1 MAQTSWPTKFLSV
14 TRLHL
19 DEKNPRLGQAT
30 TGRAPRE
37 IVQYLFDHDKAL
49 EVANSI
55 VTRGYF
61 ANEPLLAVPDGRNY
75 VVVEGNRR
83 LAALK
88 ALREPEIL
96 SGRSG
101 RAIERLACRA
111 DLEAISRVPVVIAPD
126 RRATDR
132 LLAGRHIGTP
142 VRAWRA
148 ENRANFIL
156 SKLRE
161 GYSNDQ
167 LRIELGFKP
176 QDIQAARQTRAIAEI
191 TYSLDLPDEIK
202 AEIDSRNVKL
212 FSTLERVFESS
223 VGRRY
228 LKIEPDPDYGFRGT
242 TTKKQFLRAFSHLV
256 KDIVQGKETSRSLNT
271 NDDIRDYFRKR
282 NRDAIAVSKRGRFV
296 PEDII
301 RKRRRATPRKASP
314 KEKEKQISQTVLPK
328 DFKIRVGNDR
338 LVDIRKELIKLKR
351 SDFPNAGTVLL
362 RVFLELA
369 IIDYLERTGRLDRMI
384 QKLKQK
390 NRLPRN
396 GVPSMTDLIKEITSV
411 AQERLSRRE
420 AQKVERALRRDP
432 AAAFSLGDLNTFV
445 HCTDLPS
452 DRDILQFW
460 NRTESL
466 LRFMLEQDHGEPT

>member
-1 MAQTSWPTKFLSV
+1 MAQTSWPTKFLSI

-19 DEKNPRLGQAT
+19 DEKNPRLGQAA
-30 TGRAPRE
+30 TGQTPRE

-49 EVANSI
+49 EIANSI

-88 ALREPEIL
+88 ALREPELL
-96 SGRSG
+96 SGSNG
-101 RAIERLACRA
+101 RAIERLACRV
-111 DLEAISRVPVVIAPD
+111 DLEAISKIPVVIAPD

-156 SKLRE
+156 SKLNE

-167 LRIELGFKP
+167 LQIELGFKP
-176 QDIQAARQTRAIAEI
+176 QDIQAARQTKAIVEI

-202 AEIDSRNVKL
+202 AEIDNRSVKL

-228 LKIEPDPDYGFRGT
+228 LKIKPDPEHGFRGT
-242 TTKKQFLRAFSHLV
+242 TTKAQFLRAFSHLV
-256 KDIVQGKETSRSLNT
+256 TDIALGKETSRSLNK
-271 NDDIRDYFRKR
+271 NDDIQDYFRKR
-282 NRDAIAVSKRGRFV
+282 NRDAIATSKRGRFV
-296 PEDII
+296 PADII
-301 RKRRRATPRKASP
+301 QKRRPATLGKAPPRK
-314 KEKEKQISQTVLPK
+314 KEKRINLTVLPR
-328 DFKIRVGNDR
+328 DFKIHVGSDR

-351 SDFPNAGTVLL
+351 NDFPNAGTVLL

-369 IIDYLERTGRLDRMI
+369 IIDYLERTGRLEKI
-384 QKLKQK
+384 TKKLRQK
-390 NRLPRN
+390 NRLPRS

-411 AQERLSRRE
+411 ARGQLSKRE
-420 AQKVERALRRDP
+420 ADKVERALRRDP
-432 AAAFSLGDLNTFV
+432 AAPFSLGDLNAFV

-452 DRDILQFW
+452 ERDILQFW

-466 LRFMLEQDHGEPT
+466 FRFMLEQDHGEST